1 MGTGSV
7 THHRIIQEPKA
18 MTAAASFEK
27 KVPGKRKAAML
38 LMALGK
44 EASVSVFK
52 NLNEEREAMKKHLN
66 QSESARVDLQKFLS
80 ETSAKTKQELGKMS

>member
-27 KVPGKRKAAML
+27 KVPGKRIRKMKNRSGPPVMVIIL
-38 LMALGK
+38 
-44 EASVSVFK
+44 VSP
-52 NLNEEREAMKKHLN
+52 
-66 QSESARVDLQKFLS
+66 
-80 ETSAKTKQELGKMS
+80 